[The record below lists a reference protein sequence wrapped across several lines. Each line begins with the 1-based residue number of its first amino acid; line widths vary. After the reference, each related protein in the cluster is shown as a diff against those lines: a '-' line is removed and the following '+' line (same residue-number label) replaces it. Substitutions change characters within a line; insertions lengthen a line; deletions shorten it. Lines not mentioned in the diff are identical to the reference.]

1 MIEMKHVKK
10 AFGSHVLFEDLNVTI
25 ESGDF
30 VVFSGPSG
38 CGKTT
43 LLNMI
48 GALEPFEEG
57 EILVDGIDIRRKKI
71 QLSYFSEKVGFLFQN
86 FALME
91 EKTVRENL
99 EIIKE
104 KNRTKISL
112 EDALNCVKLMDKV
125 DQFVYTLSGGEQQR
139 VAMARLLLKKCD
151 VILADEPT
159 GSLDQKNAATVVS
172 ILKILNKMGKT
183 IILVTH
189 DEKIKKQG
197 KRIIEL

>member
-1 MIEMKHVKK
+1 MIEIKHVKK
-10 AFGSHVLFEDLNVTI
+10 AFDSHVLFEELNVTI

-48 GALEPFEEG
+48 GALEPFDEG
-57 EILVDGIDIRRKKI
+57 KILVDGIDIRKKKN

-99 EIIKE
+99 EIIKA
-104 KNRTKISL
+104 KNRTKVSL
-112 EDALNCVKLMDKV
+112 EDALRCVKLLDKI
-125 DQFVYTLSGGEQQR
+125 DQYVYTLSGGEQQR

-159 GSLDQKNAATVVS
+159 GSLDQKNAETVVS

-189 DEKIKKQG
+189 DENIKKQG
-197 KRIIEL
+197 KRIIEI

>member
-1 MIEMKHVKK
+1 MIEIKHVKK
-10 AFGSHVLFEDLNVTI
+10 AFESHVLFEELNVTI

-48 GALEPFEEG
+48 GALEPFDEG
-57 EILVDGIDIRRKKI
+57 KILVDGIDIRKKKN

-99 EIIKE
+99 EIIKA
-104 KNRTKISL
+104 KNRTKVSL
-112 EDALNCVKLMDKV
+112 EDALRCVKLLDKI
-125 DQFVYTLSGGEQQR
+125 DQYVYTLSGGEQQR

-159 GSLDQKNAATVVS
+159 GSLDQKNAETVVS

-189 DEKIKKQG
+189 DENIKKQG

>member
-57 EILVDGIDIRRKKI
+57 EILVDGIDIRRKKN

-125 DQFVYTLSGGEQQR
+125 DQFIYTLSGGEQQR

>member
-57 EILVDGIDIRRKKI
+57 EILVDGIDIRRKKN

-112 EDALNCVKLMDKV
+112 EDALNCVKLMDK
-125 DQFVYTLSGGEQQR
+125 GEQQR